1 MGKKL
6 QLVNGIPKM
15 IDESAT
21 PPIYDEYIDV
31 VSSGAVGSH
40 ELNGPIDAGTPITLP
55 NSGTYISEELE
66 VYIGGQRLEDFVD
79 YNYVGA
85 GTRTQISMT
94 FDLEVTDR
102 IRFRVDRSA

>member
-21 PPIYDEYIDV
+21 PPIYDEYIDIV
-31 VSSGAVGSH
+31 ASGASGDNA
-40 ELNGPIDAGTPITLP
+40 LNVPVAAGTPITLP

-79 YNYVGA
+79 YNYVGT
-85 GTRTQISMT
+85 GVRSQISMT
-94 FDLEVTDR
+94 FDLEVSDR
-102 IRFRVDRSA
+102 IRFRVDRNI